1 MRDCSRLELALAL
14 LAVFGAASLPA
25 TTDAQLA
32 GRERSGNE
40 GPGFKIGRLVLHPG
54 LSLEGGYDSNVFL
67 QNSNE
72 EDSFILRIEG
82 YLDVATEG
90 SERQNEGDTKGT
102 EPQKIQFRGG
112 LGARYYHYFLDRVP
126 DNVAADAHVDFS
138 YNPSKVFSLQVRDIF
153 RRTVRPFSNPNTAQ
167 GSTISYGL
175 NHNVASLDLVGRSKS
190 QVLEGR
196 VGYTNGIEFFDA
208 SVYQYGNNMTHRV
221 PASLSWLFFPTSA
234 LVWTFD
240 YANQQFQNP
249 DEILTSPTLLSE
261 NNRVSNL
268 VGYNGAITERFSLTA
283 MIGYAAGFYKIGED
297 FDGVIARAEV
307 RWRPR
312 PTISVLAGYWRD
324 IRPSFIGNFTTINRL
339 QASARF
345 TLGGALQLGI
355 SSWVSFDKSG
365 LALAPDGSCPD
376 PVCFLGTQPNREDVR
391 FYAGLFGEH
400 RFKAWLALFG
410 KVGYLADF
418 TEFRYL
424 GTAPLL
430 DPTANY
436 QRFEAWLGIRVFY

>member
-14 LAVFGAASLPA
+14 LAVLSAASLPA
-25 TTDAQLA
+25 TADAQGS
-32 GRERSGNE
+32 GRPGNE
-40 GPGFKIGRLVLHPG
+40 GPGFKVGRLVLHPG

-90 SERQNEGDTKGT
+90 SERRAQGDTKAT

-112 LGARYYHYFLDRVP
+112 LGARYYHYFIDRVP
-126 DNVAADAHVDFS
+126 DNVGADAHVDFS

-167 GSTISYGL
+167 GSTISYGF
-175 NHNVASLDLVGRSKS
+175 NHNAASLDLVGRSKS

-268 VGYNGAITERFSLTA
+268 IGYNGAITERFSLTA

-297 FDGVIARAEV
+297 FDDVIARVEA

-312 PTISVLAGYWRD
+312 PTISLLAGYRRD

-339 QASARF
+339 EATARF
-345 TLGGALQLGI
+345 TLGGALQLGVT
-355 SSWVSFDKSG
+355 SWVSFDKSG
-365 LALAPDGSCPD
+365 LALTPDGTL
-376 PVCFLGTQPNREDVR
+376 LGTEPNREDIR

-418 TEFRYL
+418 TDFEYL
-424 GTAPLL
+424 GPPTAPLL

>member
-14 LAVFGAASLPA
+14 LAVLSAASLPVTA
-25 TTDAQLA
+25 DAQGS
-32 GRERSGNE
+32 GRAGNE
-40 GPGFKIGRLVLHPG
+40 GPGFKVGRLVLHPG

-72 EDSFILRIEG
+72 EDSFILRLEG

-90 SERQNEGDTKGT
+90 SERRAQGDTKAT

-126 DNVAADAHVDFS
+126 DNVGADAHVDFS
-138 YNPSKVFSLQVRDIF
+138 YNPSRVFSLQVRDIF

-167 GSTISYGL
+167 GSTISYGF

-268 VGYNGAITERFSLTA
+268 IGYNGAITERFSLTA

-297 FDGVIARAEV
+297 FDDVIARAEA

-312 PTISVLAGYWRD
+312 PTISLLAGYRRD
-324 IRPSFIGNFTTINRL
+324 VRPSFIGNFTTINRL
-339 QASARF
+339 EATARF
-345 TLGGALQLGI
+345 TLGGALQLGVT
-355 SSWVSFDKSG
+355 SWVSFDKSG
-365 LALAPDGSCPD
+365 LALAPDGTL
-376 PVCFLGTQPNREDVR
+376 LGTQPNREDKR
-391 FYAGLFGEH
+391 FYAGLFGEY

-418 TEFRYL
+418 TEFEYL